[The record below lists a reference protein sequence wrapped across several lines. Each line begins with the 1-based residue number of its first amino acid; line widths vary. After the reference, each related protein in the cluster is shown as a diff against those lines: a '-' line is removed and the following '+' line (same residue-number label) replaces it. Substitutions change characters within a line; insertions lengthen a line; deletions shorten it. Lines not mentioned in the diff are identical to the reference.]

1 MRRLWSGWML
11 MASAAACRSDQ
22 VQEIALGGIEN
33 DRALARLD
41 TVKFAKAPAE
51 AMAQTLDYLDRRY
64 GGVKGYL
71 CAVGFRADAQNRLF
85 RALSAPLRS
94 PGGPKL

>member
-1 MRRLWSGWML
+1 ML
-11 MASAAACRSDQ
+11 MASTAACRSDQ
-22 VQEIALGGIEN
+22 VQEIALGGIEH

-41 TVKFAKAPAE
+41 TIKFAKAPAE

-85 RALSAPLRS
+85 RALSAPVRS